1 MAHIHSVK
9 TTTPTTKIPAR
20 AASTSFRI
28 PEYWLDRVRT
38 EADRLNTSISQIY
51 LAAIT
56 NYLGAFSAQSSWEVT
71 GDEDAYD
78 PARFYTKSQDRQGHS
93 FSLRANI
100 PKPLAGEIN
109 ALVTSRIV
117 PAYRSTGDF
126 IRDAIYHRAKQL
138 ARMIDS
144 GELEQAADMA
154 MLLSEEI
161 QINDEAEDAAKLI
174 EAMRGNAQR
183 MIARGSYDE
192 LKRYLFQRRENST
205 SIPESYRDD
214 YMRVVKDFEARIAKQ
229 DKKTKIPKRRAKGH

>member
-1 MAHIHSVK
+1 
-9 TTTPTTKIPAR
+9 
-20 AASTSFRI
+20 
-28 PEYWLDRVRT
+28 
-38 EADRLNTSISQIY
+38 
-51 LAAIT
+51 
-56 NYLGAFSAQSSWEVT
+56 
-71 GDEDAYD
+71 
-78 PARFYTKSQDRQGHS
+78 
-93 FSLRANI
+93 
-100 PKPLAGEIN
+100 
-109 ALVTSRIV
+109 
-117 PAYRSTGDF
+117 
-126 IRDAIYHRAKQL
+126 
-138 ARMIDS
+138 MIDS

-229 DKKTKIPKRRAKGH
+229 GKKKKIQKRHYQKRNCVLQKH